1 MASTLK
7 INNLDTASGTTI
19 TVPTGKQLIATDT
32 GGLKA
37 PGTIVQITNGVLKTR
52 AQTAST
58 SSTSTGL
65 TASITPKFSTSKVLV
80 QVTGGWGID
89 EHNLCK
95 FQLYRGGSNIISGTS
110 GNNWGIFQHQ
120 ITGGSNGS
128 TASQGFHTAM
138 VLSYMDSP
146 SSTSSLTYQLNFYGD
161 NAGATS
167 SFNGRPQASE
177 PGYAQM
183 ILTEIAQ

>member
-1 MASTLK
+1 MSTLFV
-7 INNLDTASGTTI
+7 NNLNTASGTTI

-58 SSTSTGL
+58 TSTSTGL

-89 EHNLCK
+89 EWNLCK

-110 GNNWGIFQHQ
+110 GNNWATFQHQ
-120 ITGGSNGS
+120 ITGGQAGS
-128 TASQGFHTAM
+128 SASQGFHTA
-138 VLSYMDSP
+138 VALSYMDSP
-146 SSTSSLTYQLNFYGD
+146 SSTSSLSIYFIKGFIFCKFWNRFIISVFLIPLFRSQ
-161 NAGATS
+161 
-167 SFNGRPQASE
+167 
-177 PGYAQM
+177 
-183 ILTEIAQ
+183 